1 MIKPFTLEWVI
12 TDKEE
17 GITIKEFLQ
26 RNSISKRA
34 LTEIK
39 LHGGDL
45 LINFSHV
52 TVRRLLEKGDRLTVI
67 FPMEVV
73 SSTLLAEKIPLDIV
87 YEDEM
92 LLVVNKPAFMNTI
105 PSREHPTGSLA
116 NALIAHYEGIGLTA
130 SPHIVT
136 RLDRNTSGLVLIAKH
151 RHIHHLLSESQKRK
165 HVKREY
171 EAIVEGTV
179 LFNSGTIEAPIGRK
193 KDSII
198 ERTVVD
204 DGQYA
209 CTHYQVLTRLENMTH
224 VKLQLET
231 GRTHQIRV
239 HMAHI
244 GHPLVGDDLYGGS
257 TKYLNRQAL
266 HCRRLCFPHPMLGER
281 MEFIAPRPTDLE
293 TLLQRDYTK
302 G

>member
-1 MIKPFTLEWVI
+1 MMKPFTLEWVI
-12 TDKEE
+12 TEKEE

-26 RNSISKRA
+26 RKNLSKRA

-45 LINFSHV
+45 LINGSHV
-52 TVRRLLEKGDRLTVI
+52 TVRHLLQKSDCLTVI
-67 FPMEVV
+67 FPVEEV
-73 SSTLLAEKIPLDIV
+73 SPSLLVEKIPLNII

-105 PSREHPTGSLA
+105 PSREHPVGSLA
-116 NALIAHYEGIGLTA
+116 NALMGYYENIGLTA

-165 HVKREY
+165 HMKREY

-179 LFNSGTIEAPIGRK
+179 LLNAGTIEAPIGRK

-198 ERTVVD
+198 ERTVVE

-209 CTHYQVLTRLENMTH
+209 CTHYQVLTRLANMTH

-244 GHPLVGDDLYGGS
+244 GHPLVGDGLYGGG
-257 TKYLNRQAL
+257 TEYLNRQAL
-266 HCRRLCFPHPMLGER
+266 HCRRLCFLHPMLGEK
-281 MEFIAPRPTDLE
+281 MEFTASRPSDLE
-293 TLLQRDYTK
+293 TLLKRDYSK